1 MKEWSILPA
10 LIEIIDEG
18 WVFRISVVV
27 VEAKEVRQ
35 SREMGESTQEDFV
48 PHSWTGG
55 GRQVERDLSTADGS
69 SSVGAA
75 GIMKNGGESQKAEA
89 FPMET
94 LGKRGLV
101 VGNSWFQPSSSS
113 ILNSNIQRLGPIRS
127 KQVGEAWSRRD
138 KAYSNEEV
146 HRASNSKLE
155 RMAQSPLN
163 PSSLV

>member
-1 MKEWSILPA
+1 
-10 LIEIIDEG
+10 
-18 WVFRISVVV
+18 
-27 VEAKEVRQ
+27 
-35 SREMGESTQEDFV
+35 
-48 PHSWTGG
+48 
-55 GRQVERDLSTADGS
+55 
-69 SSVGAA
+69 
-75 GIMKNGGESQKAEA
+75 MKNGGESQKAEA

-94 LGKRGLV
+94 LGKRRQV
-101 VGNSWFQPSSSS
+101 VGNSWFQPSSLS
-113 ILNSNIQRLGPIRS
+113 ILNSNIQRLGPVRS